1 MNSFPLHLQKNHF
14 FHFFSFFDTVLLKKQ
29 IVSLL
34 FLLSLLKRSI
44 NYSLTKLAKEFGRK
58 ILKKDF
64 RITFQMVSLAAK
76 HDKILEKT

>member
-14 FHFFSFFDTVLLKKQ
+14 FHFFSFFDTVL
-29 IVSLL
+29 
-34 FLLSLLKRSI
+34 LLSLLKRSI